1 MCACVCE
8 RECAFTC
15 AYVCKESA
23 SGGLG
28 VGGGNKVKTT
38 VRTADGV
45 FLGGS
50 SLCGDPDEDG
60 RIAGCCTAARPGHD
74 P

>member
-1 MCACVCE
+1 MCV
-8 RECAFTC
+8 
-15 AYVCKESA
+15 YVCVRVQGKRL
-23 SGGLG
+23 GGVG
-28 VGGGNKVKTT
+28 GGGGNKVKTT

-45 FLGGS
+45 FFGGS